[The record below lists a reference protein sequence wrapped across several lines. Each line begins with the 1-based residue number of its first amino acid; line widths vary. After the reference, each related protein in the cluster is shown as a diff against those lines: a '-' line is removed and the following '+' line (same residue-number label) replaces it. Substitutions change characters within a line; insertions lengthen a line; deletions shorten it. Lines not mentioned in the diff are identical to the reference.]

1 MNEILK
7 ISSVS
12 KTYKTEHGP
21 LKVLDD
27 VSFSVNKGSWTMLV
41 GASGSGK
48 TTLLQLLG
56 ALDKPDVGTIQLSG
70 SDYAKAGS
78 FASAKTR
85 REKLGFVFQSFNLL
99 PELTALENIMLP
111 GLFKSSDKK
120 AVKKRAQDLL
130 AKLNLSDRAT
140 HKPNA
145 LSGGEQQ
152 RIAIARSLINDPEI
166 ILADEPTGN
175 LDPSTSDVIIDIFK
189 GLIKDQGKTIVMV
202 THDHAL
208 KSHASKVLQLD
219 KGRIVKRA

>member
-1 MNEILK
+1 
-7 ISSVS
+7 
-12 KTYKTEHGP
+12 
-21 LKVLDD
+21 
-27 VSFSVNKGSWTMLV
+27 MLI

-48 TTLLQLLG
+48 PTLLQLLG
-56 ALDKPDVGTIQLSG
+56 ALDKPYISSIELYGN
-70 SDYAKAGS
+70 DYAKSGS
-78 FASAKTR
+78 FESAKTR
-85 REKLGFVFQSFNLL
+85 REKLGFVFHSFNLL
-99 PELTALENIMLP
+99 PELTALENIILP

-120 AVKKRAQDLL
+120 AVKARAQELL
-130 AKLNLSDRAT
+130 SSLNLSDRAS

-152 RIAIARSLINDPEI
+152 RIAIARSLINDPEV

-208 KSHASKVLQLD
+208 KTHASKVLQLD